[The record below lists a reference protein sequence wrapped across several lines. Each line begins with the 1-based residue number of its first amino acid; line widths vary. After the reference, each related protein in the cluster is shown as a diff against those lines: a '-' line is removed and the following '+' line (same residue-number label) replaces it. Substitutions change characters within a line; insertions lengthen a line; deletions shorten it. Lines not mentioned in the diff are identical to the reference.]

1 MNALEEKMELA
12 CWIAKSY
19 FNRGMGSG
27 TSGNMSFAHEGV
39 LYITGSGTCFGRLR
53 PEDFSCVSLEGI
65 HLSGRKPSKEWPLH
79 LAVYQKDPSCG
90 AVIHIHSTYAVLWSC
105 LNHENENDCVPDY
118 TPYLRMKLG
127 SVSLVDYA
135 SPGSPE
141 LMDAFRHKLTASNG
155 WLLRNHG
162 LVVPGKSLMDAFSA
176 SEELEES
183 CHIAWE
189 LRNQNVQ
196 KIH

>member
-1 MNALEEKMELA
+1 MNTLAEKLELA

-19 FNRGMGSG
+19 FDRGMGSG
-27 TSGNMSFAHEGV
+27 TFGNMSFCHDGKV
-39 LYITGSGTCFGRLR
+39 CITGSGTCFGRLQ
-53 PEDFSCVSLEGI
+53 PEDFSCMDMQGNLI
-65 HLSGRKPSKEWPLH
+65 SGKKPSKEWPLH
-79 LAVYQKDPSCG
+79 LAVYQHDPVCG
-90 AVIHIHSTYAVLWSC
+90 AVIHIHSTYSVLWSC
-105 LNHENENDCVPDY
+105 LEHENANDCIPDY

-135 SPGSPE
+135 QPGSEE
-141 LMDAFRHKLTASNG
+141 LMNAFRRKLGASNG

-162 LVVPGKSLMDAFSA
+162 LIAPGKTLMDAFAA

-189 LRNQNVQ
+189 LRNQNCR
-196 KIH
+196 KIR